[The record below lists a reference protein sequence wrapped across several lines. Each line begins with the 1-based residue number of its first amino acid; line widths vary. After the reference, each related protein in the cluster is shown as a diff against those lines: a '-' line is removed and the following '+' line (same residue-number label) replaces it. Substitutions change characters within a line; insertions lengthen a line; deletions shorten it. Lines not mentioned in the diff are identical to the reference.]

1 MTDKIT
7 IMAHKTNGKESVM
20 YYATNLPEWWEL
32 VAILFVSCVV
42 AMTVFYIGLWI
53 ASKFYLRKEK

>member
-32 VAILFVSCVV
+32 VAIFFVSCVV
-42 AMTVFYIGLWI
+42 AMTVFYIGVGI